1 MSKSYQLTEVTDFK
15 HFHAVL
21 NEVYRG
27 NDQYIFPLRG
37 DIEDVLSDKNKVC
50 DGTNLKL
57 WVVLEEG
64 KRPVGRI
71 AAFIDRERNED
82 MDLPVGGIGYF
93 ESIEVDA
100 VAELL
105 FDAAEG
111 WLKQEGMHAVDGPIN
126 FGERDKFWGLLVRG
140 WYRPIYQETY
150 NPPYYQRM
158 FEDRGYLPQEQ
169 CLTMRGIVSQ
179 FPAEKL
185 AGLAGLVRER
195 YGLYTKP
202 IDKKNLKQGA
212 ADFAAA
218 YNSAFTH
225 WPYFKPLSVDDVY
238 PTFKQMKPIMDPY
251 LTSLAYD
258 KDDKPIGMAGLIPD
272 INCFMKGVNG
282 KLDWKGLPRFLYRL
296 KFQKKPRN
304 CKGVAFGIVKKYQG
318 MGVYPLM
325 IDAMY
330 QGGDQHNRKTYK
342 YVDLATI
349 RGHNDI
355 MVSTCRKMTTEIHR
369 VHIAYR
375 KGLVAGA
382 TWDAFSMMDVEK
394 VEMGVYGSNDE

>member
-27 NDQYIFPLRG
+27 NDQYVFPLQG
-37 DIEDVLSDKNKVC
+37 DIEDVLSGKNKVH
-50 DGTNLKL
+50 DGTNLRL

-71 AAFIDRERNED
+71 SAFFDRARNEGT
-82 MDLPVGGIGYF
+82 DLPVGGIGYF

-105 FDAAEG
+105 FNAAEG
-111 WLKQEGMHAVDGPIN
+111 WLKEEGMHAVDGPIN

-140 WYRPIYQETY
+140 WYRPVYQETY

-169 CLTMRGIVSQ
+169 CLTMRGVIDK
-179 FPAEKL
+179 FPHEKL
-185 AGLAGLVRER
+185 HGLAGLVREK

-202 IDKKNLKQGA
+202 IDKNNLRQGA
-212 ADFAAA
+212 EDFAAA

-225 WPYFKPLSVDDVY
+225 WPYFKPLSGDDVY
-238 PTFKQMKPIMDPY
+238 PTFKQMKPIMDQH

-258 KDDKPIGMAGLIPD
+258 KDHNPIGMAGLIPD

-282 KLDWKGLPRFLYRL
+282 KLDWKGLPQFLWRL

-330 QGGDQHNRKTYK
+330 QGGNQHVRRTYE

-349 RGHNDI
+349 RGHNKI
-355 MVSTCRKMTTEIHR
+355 MVSTCQKMGTFIHR

-382 TWDAFSMMDVEK
+382 TWDAFAMMDVEN
-394 VEMGVYGSNDE
+394 VDMGVFGQG